1 MCAAMKSNIIDAR
14 GVFGDRQR
22 EALVRRLEIEL
33 RAFEQKCPD
42 RPRTFI
48 DMFEAVAWARQNPQ
62 SAIHRVLLMDERLPD
77 HAYVSRLAKVL
88 YGAFPREL
96 NTLYTR
102 PIA

>member
-1 MCAAMKSNIIDAR
+1 MKSNVIDAR
-14 GVFGDRQR
+14 EVFGDRQR
-22 EALVRRLEIEL
+22 EALVQRLEAEL
-33 RAFEQKCPD
+33 TAFELKCSD

-62 SAIHRVLLMDERLPD
+62 SAIHHVLVMEERLPD
-77 HAYVSRLAKVL
+77 QVYVSRLAKVL
-88 YGAFPREL
+88 YGSFPREL

>member
-1 MCAAMKSNIIDAR
+1 MCAAMNSIIDAR
-14 GVFGDRQR
+14 EVFGNRQR
-22 EALVRRLEIEL
+22 EALLQRLEAEL
-33 RAFEQKCPD
+33 RAFEQKCSD

-77 HAYVSRLAKVL
+77 QAYVSRLAKVL

-96 NTLYTR
+96 NTPYTR
-102 PIA
+102 SIA